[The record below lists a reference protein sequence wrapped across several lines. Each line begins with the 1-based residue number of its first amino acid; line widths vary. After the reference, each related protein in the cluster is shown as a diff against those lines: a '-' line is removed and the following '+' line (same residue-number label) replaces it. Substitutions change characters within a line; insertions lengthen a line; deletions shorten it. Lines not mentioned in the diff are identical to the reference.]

1 MPSPDAAADALLG
14 GRVRLFQPAAGY
26 RVAIDPVL
34 LAAAVDP
41 GDGATVLDLG
51 SGTGAAALCLAARLE
66 TVRVTGLE
74 ADPGAVDAARR
85 GAVASG
91 LDARVAF
98 LAGDVAAPPAVLAPG
113 SFDQVIANPPYLA
126 AGTATRPPDGGK
138 DRANVEGAA
147 DLSVWIATAARLL
160 RPRGRLAVVHRADRF
175 DALVRALAPRFGSVE
190 LVPLWPRAGE
200 AARRVIVRAR
210 LGGRSPARLSAGL
223 VLHAADGSFTPAAEA
238 ILRGAAALEA

>member
-147 DLSVWIATAARLL
+147 DLSVWIATA
-160 RPRGRLAVVHRADRF
+160 DRF